1 MDCSLS
7 TCIKLAIILILCFWS
22 FYTTLQTFKDF
33 ISGKTTMSIEVE
45 SHTQFP
51 FPAITICNQ
60 TAFKNS
66 QKNLDIHA
74 YLESTLD
81 ESDFLQGVTTHTEIA
96 DPWSAAA
103 GHIVTV
109 SFHIP
114 TDLVIAYSRYL
125 YHFHI
130 KKILN
135 QSNHW
140 PIVLISWSN

>member
-1 MDCSLS
+1 MCQVSNNRNS
-7 TCIKLAIILILCFWS
+7 MS

-66 QKNLDIHA
+66 QRNLDIHA

-81 ESDFLQGVTTHTEIA
+81 ESDFLLEVTTHTEIA

-103 GHIVTV
+103 GHIVTL
-109 SFHIP
+109 SFHFI
-114 TDLVIAYSRYL
+114 YL
-125 YHFHI
+125 PF
-130 KKILN
+130 
-135 QSNHW
+135 
-140 PIVLISWSN
+140 

>member
-1 MDCSLS
+1 MDFNLS
-7 TCIKLAIILILCFWS
+7 SCMKLAIILILCFWS

-51 FPAITICNQ
+51 FPAITICNK

-81 ESDFLQGVTTHTEIA
+81 ESDFLLGVTTHTEKVQA
-96 DPWSAAA
+96 GKA
-103 GHIVTV
+103 GHIVTF
-109 SFHIP
+109 S
-114 TDLVIAYSRYL
+114 LEIAYR
-125 YHFHI
+125 I
-130 KKILN
+130 
-135 QSNHW
+135 
-140 PIVLISWSN
+140 ISINEKF

>member
-1 MDCSLS
+1 MDFNLS
-7 TCIKLAIILILCFWS
+7 SCMKLAIILILCFWS

-66 QKNLDIHA
+66 QRNLDIHA

-81 ESDFLQGVTTHTEIA
+81 ESDFLLGVTTHTDIA

-103 GHIVTV
+103 GHIVTL

-114 TDLVIAYSRYL
+114 TYII
-125 YHFHI
+125 FI
-130 KKILN
+130 
-135 QSNHW
+135 
-140 PIVLISWSN
+140 